1 MPKSLHIAIAG
12 AGTTGL
18 ALAGFLRRGGHRVT
32 LFERFRK
39 PEPLGAGL
47 LIQPTGLAVL
57 ARLGLDRKLIAQSA
71 PIRRLDGR
79 THTGHMIFD
88 LTYNHLGA
96 HLFGLGVHRAS
107 LFQVLYDHAIDTG
120 CAIHTDCDVSEA
132 VIHADGTVS
141 IAMAGGETAGP
152 FDIVVDCSGRNSRL
166 AERHADIAMNRA
178 YPYGALWGVCR
189 DPGQAFASD
198 SLQQRYDAAKVMIG
212 TLAIGQRPGSEDKHM
227 AFFWSLPRRDL
238 EAVRREG
245 IDAWRDRVVGY
256 WPEMAPFADQ
266 FKSFDDLTWAE
277 YGHKALKSRVKG
289 RLVFAG
295 DAAHSMS
302 PQLGQGANLGL
313 IDAMVLGE
321 ALNTYEIDAALAHF
335 QTARKNHLTFY
346 HYASQ
351 WMTPFF
357 QSDSGLAAG
366 LRDLVFGP
374 MCYTPWLKVEMMR
387 TLAGMKTGLF
397 SHLDPG
403 DWDEAY
409 RVGKR
414 SNHG

>member
-18 ALAGFLRRGGHRVT
+18 ALSGFLRRGGHRVT
-32 LFERFRK
+32 LFERFKK

-57 ARLGLDRKLIAQSA
+57 ARLGLDQKLIAQSA

-79 THTGHMIFD
+79 THTGRVIFD
-88 LTYNHLGA
+88 LTYNHLGP

-107 LFQVLYDHAIDTG
+107 LFQVLYDNALDLDIDLHA
-120 CAIHTDCDVSEA
+120 ASEA
-132 VIHADGTVS
+132 AAVVRHPDQTLS
-141 IAMAGGETAGP
+141 IILSDGETAGP
-152 FDIVVDCSGRNSRL
+152 FDLVVDCSGRNSRL
-166 AERHADIAMNRA
+166 AERHADIVLNRP

-189 DPGQAFASD
+189 DPGQAFAAD
-198 SLQQRYDAAKVMIG
+198 SLQQRYDQAKMMIG
-212 TLAIGQRPGSEDKHM
+212 TLAIGKRPGSDERHM
-227 AFFWSLPRRDL
+227 AFFWSVARRDL
-238 EAVRREG
+238 DIVRRDG
-245 IDAWRDRVVGY
+245 IDAWRKRVVGY
-256 WPEMAPFADQ
+256 WPQMAPFAAQ
-266 FKSFDDLTWAE
+266 FHSLDELTWAE

-295 DAAHSMS
+295 DAAHAMS

-321 ALNTYEIDAALAHF
+321 ALNATDDIDAALA
-335 QTARKNHLTFY
+335 QYQATRKNHLTFY

-357 QSDSGLAAG
+357 QSDSTLAAG
-366 LRDLVFGP
+366 VRDLVFGP

-409 RVGKR
+409 CVRRRG
-414 SNHG
+414 